1 MMSSIL
7 ERTVLVAASL
17 AAVLSL
23 ADATAGATAPAAVAV
38 AAVLS
43 VVRLAANHARWQMIP
58 AYLAVAWLSVEIA
71 MDPPGSARVA
81 GGTVA
86 LLLLAVATG
95 LTTGLP
101 IPSLPRPDGPF
112 GVGTITTAAERPA
125 AAGSPGKPRRLFIK
139 VWYPAEVDPA
149 RRRPEG
155 EALWSEFREAP
166 GVPSGLRLL
175 AGYLRE
181 VRTHAVRDAHVSCV
195 AVPGPVVLYHH
206 GLVSISAENS
216 LLAESLASHG
226 YVVVS
231 TRHVDQ
237 RAELDEVNAHAD
249 AAAAARVREING
261 ALLGE
266 RNRVERARLSQEV
279 YQLSAGIGTIVGRRT
294 ADSRHVLD
302 QLPTILAA
310 IPGYP
315 SGALAPAGRVAAVGL
330 SLGGAVATELSKA
343 DDRCAVVVNIDGGL
357 YGEHLQEPITVP
369 YLMIYS
375 ELNSGGNDLAR
386 DTAQTEFQEATMP
399 GTKHL
404 DFHDASIVLPIMRWM
419 HQLGPVSGTE
429 VTAWKNDQIRQFL
442 DQRTRAAESASP

>member
-23 ADATAGATAPAAVAV
+23 LDATTGATAPAAVAV

-43 VVRLAANHARWQMIP
+43 IVRLAANHARWQMIP
-58 AYLAVAWLSVEIA
+58 AYLAVAWLAVELAVDLPASPRI
-71 MDPPGSARVA
+71 A

-86 LLLLAVATG
+86 LLLLAVAAG

-112 GVGTITTAAERPA
+112 GVGTITTMEERPA
-125 AAGSPGKPRRLFIK
+125 LAGPPGGPRRLFIK
-139 VWYPAEVDPA
+139 VWYPAEADPA

-155 EALWSEFREAP
+155 EAIWSEFRETP
-166 GVPSGLRLL
+166 GIPSGLRLL
-175 AGYLRE
+175 SGYLRQ
-181 VRTHAVRDAHVSCV
+181 VRTHAVRDARVSCV
-195 AVPGPVVLYHH
+195 TVPAPVVLYHH
-206 GLVSISAENS
+206 ALVSISAENS

-249 AAAAARVREING
+249 PAAAARVREIIKE
-261 ALLGE
+261 LLGQVT
-266 RNRVERARLSQEV
+266 RVERARLSQEL

-294 ADSRHVLD
+294 ADSRHVID

-315 SGALAPAGRVAAVGL
+315 SAALAPARRVAAVGL
-330 SLGGAVATELSKA
+330 SLGGAVATELSKT
-343 DDRCAVVVNIDGGL
+343 DNRCAVAVNIDGGL
-357 YGEHLQEPITVP
+357 YGEHFQEPITVP

-386 DTAQTEFQEATMP
+386 DTAQAEFHEATMP

-404 DFHDASIVLPIMRWM
+404 DFHDASIVLPIMRWIG
-419 HQLGPVSGTE
+419 QLGSVSGTE
-429 VTAWKNDQIRQFL
+429 VTVWKDDQIRQFL
-442 DQRTRAAESASP
+442 DQTIQTTENATP

>member
-1 MMSSIL
+1 MSSIH
-7 ERTVLVAASL
+7 ERAVLVAASL
-17 AAVLSL
+17 AALLSL
-23 ADATAGATAPAAVAV
+23 VDATIGAIAPAAVAV

-43 VVRLAANHARWQMIP
+43 VVRLATNHARWQMIP
-58 AYLAVAWLSVEIA
+58 AYIAVAWLTVELA
-71 MDPPGSARVA
+71 VDLPGSARVA

-101 IPSLPRPDGPF
+101 VPSLPRPDGPF
-112 GVGTITTAAERPA
+112 GVGTITTVKERPVP
-125 AAGSPGKPRRLFIK
+125 AGSPGEPRKLFIK
-139 VWYPAEVDPA
+139 VWYPAGVSPA

-175 AGYLRE
+175 TGYLRQ
-181 VRTHAVRDAHVSCV
+181 VRTHAVRGARVSGV
-195 AVPGPVVLYHH
+195 AVPGLVVLYHH

-237 RAELDEVNAHAD
+237 RAELDEINAR
-249 AAAAARVREING
+249 AAPTAAARMREINR
-261 ALLGE
+261 ALLGDLP
-266 RNRVERARLSQEV
+266 RGERARLAQEL
-279 YQLSAGIGTIVGRRT
+279 YQLNAGIGTIVGRRA

-315 SGALAPAGRVAAVGL
+315 STALEPAGRVAAVGL
-330 SLGGAVATELSKA
+330 SLGGAVATELSKT

-375 ELNSGGNDLAR
+375 ELNTGGNDIAR
-386 DTAQTEFQEATMP
+386 DSAQAEFHEATMP

-404 DFHDASIVLPIMRWM
+404 DFHDASIVLPIMRWIG
-419 HQLGPVSGTE
+419 QLGSVSGTE
-429 VTAWKNDQIRQFL
+429 VTVWKKDQIRQFL
-442 DQRTRAAESASP
+442 DQNIRAAR

>member
-7 ERTVLVAASL
+7 ERTALVAASL

-23 ADATAGATAPAAVAV
+23 IDATTGATALAVTV

-43 VVRLAANHARWQMIP
+43 IVRLAANHARWQMIP
-58 AYLAVAWLSVEIA
+58 AYLAVAWLAVELA
-71 MDPPGSARVA
+71 VDLPTSPRTA

-86 LLLLAVATG
+86 LLLLTVATG

-112 GVGTITTAAERPA
+112 GVGTITIMEERPA
-125 AAGSPGKPRRLFIK
+125 LAGSPGEPRKLFIK
-139 VWYPAEVDPA
+139 LWYPAGVNPA

-175 AGYLRE
+175 TGYLRQ
-181 VRTHAVRDAHVSCV
+181 VRTHAVRDARVSCV

-216 LLAESLASHG
+216 LLVESLASHG

-237 RAELDEVNAHAD
+237 RAEVDEVNAHAD
-249 AAAAARVREING
+249 PAAAARVWQINRE
-261 ALLGE
+261 LLGQLT
-266 RNRVERARLSQEV
+266 RVERARLAQEL
-279 YQLSAGIGTIVGRRT
+279 YQLSAGMGTIVGRRT

-315 SGALAPAGRVAAVGL
+315 SAALAPAGPVAAVGL
-330 SLGGAVATELSKA
+330 SLGGAVATELSKT
-343 DDRCAVVVNIDGGL
+343 DDRCAVAVNIDGGL

-386 DTAQTEFQEATMP
+386 DTAQAEFHEATMP

-404 DFHDASIVLPIMRWM
+404 DFHDASIVLPIMRWIG
-419 HQLGPVSGTE
+419 QLGSVSGTE
-429 VTAWKNDQIRQFL
+429 VTVWKNDQIRQFL
-442 DQRTRAAESASP
+442 DQSIQTAENASP